1 MDALPAH
8 QRPPMRELGRR
19 SEAADHPFRAMP
31 PDEGGGRS
39 VTMVPIPVLT
49 PMRPLVASH
58 RVGSRVEIA
67 AACPT
72 ALALGLRPGMALA
85 QARAQVPDLD
95 VRPADPAGD
104 LAELT
109 RMALFAARR
118 WSPIVALS
126 GSDGLFI
133 DLTGLT
139 PLMGGEAR
147 LARRILRL
155 LDRRGIAAC
164 IAVADTPGAAWA
176 LARTVPAAHHRL
188 VPVICPPGQHSARL
202 APLPIAALRIDGRP
216 LELLHRL
223 GVERIADLTAM
234 PRAALVRRVGTTVAR
249 RIDQAL
255 GHLPEPLDPVVPMAP
270 VMVEQRF
277 AEPIATA
284 EAIAH
289 WLGRLMPALATALE
303 AAGHGARMVELVADR
318 VDGVA
323 QHIRIGLARA
333 SRDPAHLLRLTAR
346 RIETIEPGFGIDRLA
361 LHVRRSEPLGP
372 QAIGETLGQDVPVDL
387 APLVDAI
394 ANRIGTT
401 RIWRVC
407 PVDSDVPERSVAASP
422 PLDPLVASADRLR
435 VDDVRRLD
443 RSDADH
449 PWHPRW
455 PRPVRLLRRPEPVDH
470 VMAELPDL
478 PPRRFTWRGQ
488 TYLIVRADGP
498 ERIQGEWW
506 RRRGEADAIRD
517 YFHVEDDAGRR
528 FWLFRRGDGMRTET
542 GDLSWFLHGWFG

>member
-1 MDALPAH
+1 M
-8 QRPPMRELGRR
+8 
-19 SEAADHPFRAMP
+19 
-31 PDEGGGRS
+31 
-39 VTMVPIPVLT
+39 
-49 PMRPLVASH
+49 
-58 RVGSRVEIA
+58 EIT
-67 AACPT
+67 AACPV
-72 ALALGLRPGMALA
+72 ALALGLRPGMALT
-85 QARAQVPDLD
+85 QARAQVPELD

-104 LAELT
+104 LTELT

-118 WSPIVALS
+118 WSPIVAVS
-126 GSDGLFI
+126 GTDGLFI

-155 LDRRGIAAC
+155 LAGRGIAAC

-176 LARTVPAAHHRL
+176 LARTVPATQLPQH
-188 VPVICPPGQHSARL
+188 VPVICAPGDHPARL
-202 APLPIAALRIDGRP
+202 APLPVAALRIDARP
-216 LELLHRL
+216 IELLHRL
-223 GVERIADLTAM
+223 GVERIADLSAM
-234 PRAALVRRVGTTVAR
+234 PRAALVRRVGTAVAR

-255 GHLPEPLDPVVPMAP
+255 GHAPEPLDPVVPMAP

-289 WLGRLMPALATALE
+289 WLGRLMPALTAALE
-303 AAGHGARMVELVADR
+303 AAGHGARMVELIVDR

-346 RIETIEPGFGIDRLA
+346 RIETIEPGFGIDRMA

-372 QAIGETLGQDVPVDL
+372 QAIDEVLADDAAIDL

-394 ANRIGTT
+394 ANRIGPT
-401 RIWRVC
+401 RIWRMQ
-407 PVDSDVPERSVAASP
+407 PVDSDVPERSVAAAP
-422 PLDPLVASADRLR
+422 PLDGPAAASNRLR

-470 VMAELPDL
+470 VMAELPDQ

-488 TYLIVRADGP
+488 THRIVRADGP

-506 RRRGEADAIRD
+506 RRRGEAQSIRD
-517 YFHVEDDAGRR
+517 YFHVEDDAGQR
-528 FWLFRRGDGMRTET
+528 FWLFRRGDGMRAET